1 MSEAPQE
8 LSEGEEMSEP
18 TYEELIGSESA
29 ADEDLEEGAK
39 LAAHDLFLR
48 LQSSFSAPA
57 YITLEEVR
65 DATGFDGVRTADAM
79 AISLYRSRGKAIWGF
94 EMKVSRND
102 WLKELKQPE
111 KSESILRYCHHW
123 GLVVPNKD
131 IVKPGELPESWGMYV
146 AQKNRLKCVVPCPRL
161 DPLPMSITMLTALIY
176 AVSNCQSKADEAA
189 LNKARDDGYKEGV
202 SRVQTDHY
210 EEYYKE
216 LKEKVDAY
224 EKASGLL
231 ISYGWTQSEKIGK
244 VVRMLMDGKAN
255 IKTVLEQAKYGV
267 GHAERIRE
275 TLQKQVD
282 VLQAA
287 FDGIPQKEDD
297 DE

>member
-1 MSEAPQE
+1 
-8 LSEGEEMSEP
+8 
-18 TYEELIGSESA
+18 
-29 ADEDLEEGAK
+29 
-39 LAAHDLFLR
+39 
-48 LQSSFSAPA
+48 
-57 YITLEEVR
+57 
-65 DATGFDGVRTADAM
+65 
-79 AISLYRSRGKAIWGF
+79 
-94 EMKVSRND
+94 
-102 WLKELKQPE
+102 
-111 KSESILRYCHHW
+111 
-123 GLVVPNKD
+123 
-131 IVKPGELPESWGMYV
+131 MYV

-255 IKTVLEQAKYGV
+255 IKTVLEQARYGV

-275 TLQKQVD
+275 TLQKQVE

-297 DE
+297 DEQ